1 MSFKFFNITNGTHN
15 GKDLDITPSEWKNIF
30 SFCIEKAD
38 SFSISFNLDKDFKQ
52 SGEPILQVPNI
63 QTMETTFCVINN
75 IKQER
80 WKLLFLSYLNK
91 SEYFVFYV
99 PISER
104 NTEFLS
110 FISKLS
116 DVNIKI
122 CENNKNYIEISGKLT
137 YTIKK
142 FISSNEEI
150 ERIIS
155 QCKIKLLTS
164 DRQLVVSVDDYVCLT
179 ITDEEFEI
187 LSQQGLNFSSDEIGS
202 KTMDISGR
210 IANSTKEIIYKLE
223 EPYFYNEDEEIDNLK
238 YYPSNLK
245 LYINNREI
253 LFISSGFMR
262 YLCLNKEELEIIK
275 SKKINVDQWNLIE
288 EKHDYKV
295 PEDTF
300 TYRDYYGSNQPDETL
315 YKIAKGIANNIALF
329 TKIL

>member
-1 MSFKFFNITNGTHN
+1 MCFKFFHITNGMHN
-15 GKDLDITPSEWKNIF
+15 GKVLDITPSEWKNIF

-38 SFSISFNLDKDFKQ
+38 SFNISFNLDKGFKQ
-52 SGEPILQVPNI
+52 SGEPILQVTNI
-63 QTMETTFCVINN
+63 QTMETSFCVINN

-80 WKLLFLSYLNK
+80 WKLLFLFYLNK

-104 NTEFLS
+104 NTEFLG

-116 DVNIKI
+116 NVNIKI

-142 FISSNEEI
+142 LISSSEGI
-150 ERIIS
+150 DRIIN
-155 QCKIKLLTS
+155 QCKVKLLTS
-164 DRQLVVSVDDYVCLT
+164 DRQLVASVDDYILLT

-210 IANSTKEIIYKLE
+210 MSDDVKEIIYKLE
-223 EPYFYNEDEEIDNLK
+223 EPYFYDQDEEIDNLK

-253 LFISSGFMR
+253 LFIRSGFMR
-262 YLCLNKEELEIIK
+262 YLCLNEEELEIIK

-288 EKHDYKV
+288 EKHGYKV

-300 TYRDYYGSNQPDETL
+300 IYRDYYGSNQPDETL
-315 YKIAKGIANNIALF
+315 NEIAKGISDNIALF